1 MPRGKNPSAGRR
13 RYGPRGRFVL
23 YCALYRREN
32 AQKEEKQ
39 VEDAR
44 GVLKRVFGYDGF
56 RPGQGEI
63 VGAILAGRD
72 VLAVMPT
79 GAGKSLC
86 YQVPALMLPG
96 VTLVVSPLISLM
108 QDQVRALMA
117 AGVRAAYLNSSLT
130 DSQKALMLRRAA
142 EGQYKIIYVAP
153 ERLQMPGFIRFAR
166 QQAVSMVTVDEAHC
180 ISQWGRDFRPSY
192 MLVRDFVDQLPSR
205 PVVAAFTATA
215 TDRVRQDIADQLR
228 LRDPF
233 RLVTGFDRPNLR
245 FETRQLDPDDKHGA
259 LLRLL
264 TEAGEDDPAIVY
276 CSTVRQVTMTVDA
289 LQRAGFAARPYH
301 GQMDAADR
309 RRYQEE
315 FLYDRVQVM
324 VATNAFGMG
333 IDKPNVRMVVH
344 YNMPRDLESY
354 YQEAGRAG
362 RDGAPARCVLLYAA
376 SDVGLARFFIE
387 KEEEDGPLPPEQR
400 HAAAEA
406 ARARLEQMTCYATTR
421 RCLRGELLRY
431 FGEQAPVRCG
441 NCSNCLSPW
450 AEGTRRKVQVKAA
463 SRAIAPGDEQLL
475 AALYELR
482 RELSRKEKLP
492 AFMVLSDAAAREV
505 CARRPRT
512 MDELLAI
519 EGIGEGRARRYGRAI
534 LREVERFG

>member
-1 MPRGKNPSAGRR
+1 MDDKYS
-13 RYGPRGRFVL
+13 
-23 YCALYRREN
+23 
-32 AQKEEKQ
+32 
-39 VEDAR
+39 
-44 GVLKRVFGYDGF
+44 VLKKVFGYDGF
-56 RPGQGEI
+56 RPGQAEI
-63 VGAILAGRD
+63 VDAALAGRD

-79 GAGKSLC
+79 GAGKSVC
-86 YQVPALMLPG
+86 YQVPALLLPG

-108 QDQVRALMA
+108 QDQVRALVA
-117 AGVRAAYLNSSLT
+117 AGVAAAYLNSSLT
-130 DSQKALMLRRAA
+130 AGQQALMLRRAR
-142 EGQYKIIYVAP
+142 EGWYKIIYVAP
-153 ERLQMPGFIRFAR
+153 ERLMTQGFLRFAEA
-166 QQAVSMVTVDEAHC
+166 QPVSMVTVDEAHC
-180 ISQWGRDFRPSY
+180 ISQWGHDFRPSY
-192 MLVRDFVDQLPSR
+192 RQIRAFTGQLPAR
-205 PVVAAFTATA
+205 PVVTAFTATA
-215 TDRVRQDIADQLR
+215 TARVRQDIEEQLG
-228 LRDPF
+228 LQEPF
-233 RLVTGFDRPNLR
+233 RLTAGFDRPNLR
-245 FETRQLDPDDKHGA
+245 LETR
-259 LLRLL
+259 RL
-264 TEAGEDDPAIVY
+264 TESEKPRALVEFLLEQGEAPGIVY
-276 CSTVRQVTMTVDA
+276 CSTVRQVEETAAM
-289 LQRAGFAARPYH
+289 LQGLGIRAAAYH
-301 GQMDAADR
+301 GQMDAAR
-309 RRYQEE
+309 RRQNQED
-315 FLYDRVQVM
+315 FLFDRVQVM

-450 AEGTRRKVQVKAA
+450 GEGTRRKVQVKAA

>member
-1 MPRGKNPSAGRR
+1 MDDKYS
-13 RYGPRGRFVL
+13 
-23 YCALYRREN
+23 
-32 AQKEEKQ
+32 
-39 VEDAR
+39 
-44 GVLKRVFGYDGF
+44 VLKKVFGYDGF
-56 RPGQGEI
+56 RPGQAEI
-63 VGAILAGRD
+63 VDAALAGRD

-79 GAGKSLC
+79 GAGKSVC
-86 YQVPALMLPG
+86 YQVPALLLPG

-108 QDQVRALMA
+108 QDQVRALVA
-117 AGVRAAYLNSSLT
+117 AGVAAAYLNSSLT
-130 DSQKALMLRRAA
+130 ANQQALMLRRAR
-142 EGQYKIIYVAP
+142 EGRYKIIYVAP
-153 ERLQMPGFIRFAR
+153 ERLMTQGFLRFA
-166 QQAVSMVTVDEAHC
+166 QEQPVSMVTVDEAHC
-180 ISQWGRDFRPSY
+180 ISQWGHDFRPSY
-192 MLVRDFVDQLPSR
+192 RQIRAFTGQLPAR
-205 PVVAAFTATA
+205 PVVTAFTATA
-215 TDRVRQDIADQLR
+215 TARVRQDIEEQLG
-228 LRDPF
+228 LQEPF
-233 RLVTGFDRPNLR
+233 RLTAGFDRPNLR
-245 FETRQLDPDDKHGA
+245 LETR
-259 LLRLL
+259 RL
-264 TEAGEDDPAIVY
+264 TESEKPRALVEFLLEQGEAPGIVY
-276 CSTVRQVTMTVDA
+276 CSTVRQVEETAAM
-289 LQRAGFAARPYH
+289 LQGLGIRAAAYH
-301 GQMDAADR
+301 GQMDAAR
-309 RRYQEE
+309 RRQNQED
-315 FLYDRVQVM
+315 FLFDRVQVM

-450 AEGTRRKVQVKAA
+450 GEGTRRKVQVKAA

>member
-1 MPRGKNPSAGRR
+1 MDDKYS
-13 RYGPRGRFVL
+13 
-23 YCALYRREN
+23 
-32 AQKEEKQ
+32 
-39 VEDAR
+39 
-44 GVLKRVFGYDGF
+44 VLKKVFGYDGF
-56 RPGQGEI
+56 RPGQAEI
-63 VGAILAGRD
+63 VDAALAGRD

-79 GAGKSLC
+79 GAGKSVC
-86 YQVPALMLPG
+86 YQVPALLLPG

-108 QDQVRALMA
+108 QDQVRALVA
-117 AGVRAAYLNSSLT
+117 AGVAAAYLNSSLT
-130 DSQKALMLRRAA
+130 ANQQALMLRRAR
-142 EGQYKIIYVAP
+142 EGRYKIIYVAP
-153 ERLQMPGFIRFAR
+153 ERLMTQGFLRFA
-166 QQAVSMVTVDEAHC
+166 QEQPVSMVTVDEAHC
-180 ISQWGRDFRPSY
+180 ISQWGHDFRPSY
-192 MLVRDFVDQLPSR
+192 RQIRAFTGQLPVR
-205 PVVAAFTATA
+205 PVVTAFTATA
-215 TDRVRQDIADQLR
+215 TARVRQDIEEQLG
-228 LRDPF
+228 LQEPF
-233 RLVTGFDRPNLR
+233 RLTAGFDRPNLR
-245 FETRQLDPDDKHGA
+245 LETR
-259 LLRLL
+259 RL
-264 TEAGEDDPAIVY
+264 TESEKPRALVEFLLEQGEAPGIVY
-276 CSTVRQVTMTVDA
+276 CSTVRQVEETAAM
-289 LQRAGFAARPYH
+289 LQGLGIRAAAYH
-301 GQMDAADR
+301 GQMDAAR
-309 RRYQEE
+309 RRQNQED
-315 FLYDRVQVM
+315 FLFDRVQVM

>member
-1 MPRGKNPSAGRR
+1 MDDKYS
-13 RYGPRGRFVL
+13 
-23 YCALYRREN
+23 
-32 AQKEEKQ
+32 
-39 VEDAR
+39 
-44 GVLKRVFGYDGF
+44 VLKKVFGYDGF
-56 RPGQGEI
+56 RPGQAEI
-63 VGAILAGRD
+63 VDAALAGRD

-79 GAGKSLC
+79 GAGKSVC
-86 YQVPALMLPG
+86 YQVPALLLPG

-108 QDQVRALMA
+108 QDQVRALVA
-117 AGVRAAYLNSSLT
+117 AGVAAAYLNSSLT
-130 DSQKALMLRRAA
+130 AGQQALMLRRAR
-142 EGQYKIIYVAP
+142 EGWYKIIYVAP
-153 ERLQMPGFIRFAR
+153 ERLMTQGFLRFAEA
-166 QQAVSMVTVDEAHC
+166 QPVSMVTVDEAHC
-180 ISQWGRDFRPSY
+180 ISQWGHDFRPSY
-192 MLVRDFVDQLPSR
+192 RQIRAFTGQLPAR
-205 PVVAAFTATA
+205 PVVTAFTATA
-215 TDRVRQDIADQLR
+215 TARVRQDIEEQLG
-228 LRDPF
+228 LQEPF
-233 RLVTGFDRPNLR
+233 RLTAGFDRPNLR
-245 FETRQLDPDDKHGA
+245 LETR
-259 LLRLL
+259 RL
-264 TEAGEDDPAIVY
+264 TESEKPRALVEFLLEQGEAPGIVY
-276 CSTVRQVTMTVDA
+276 CSTVRQVEETAAM
-289 LQRAGFAARPYH
+289 LQGLGIRAAAYH
-301 GQMDAADR
+301 GQMDAAR
-309 RRYQEE
+309 RRQNQED
-315 FLYDRVQVM
+315 FLFDRVQVM

-406 ARARLEQMTCYATTR
+406 ARARLEQMTYYATTR

-450 AEGTRRKVQVKAA
+450 GEGTRRKVQVKAA

>member
-324 VATNAFGMG
+324 VATNAF
-333 IDKPNVRMVVH
+333 
-344 YNMPRDLESY
+344 
-354 YQEAGRAG
+354 A
-362 RDGAPARCVLLYAA
+362 ARCVLLYAA

-406 ARARLEQMTCYATTR
+406 ARARLEQMTYYATTR

-450 AEGTRRKVQVKAA
+450 GEGTRRKVQVKAA